1 MPEYGLWVRI
11 PPLCAKNNTMREI
24 SGIKMLDEILQD
36 CDEEIIQALIA
47 YNKKIKKAPA
57 PGSFIICSAELAEEI
72 NKINNDNLSNL

>member
-1 MPEYGLWVRI
+1 
-11 PPLCAKNNTMREI
+11 
-24 SGIKMLDEILQD
+24 MLDEILQD

-72 NKINNDNLSNL
+72 NKINNDNLSHL